1 MYKIRIAEKEE
12 EPMHIIP
19 IASGKGGV
27 GKSLIAANLSIAL
40 AQAGKKVILVDAD
53 LGGSNLHMFLGL
65 QSIKNGIGT
74 YLSNEKSS
82 FRDLIIHTGYQ
93 NLDFIPGD
101 AEIPGT
107 ANLLPA
113 QKNKLI
119 KNLTLLKTDYLILD
133 LAAGTNFNVIDFFLI
148 GGRGIIVTMPT
159 LTATLNAY
167 LFLKNALFRIL
178 YSLISKNSPVQN
190 FLEELKK
197 QGDGLQKIYL
207 PKLLATI
214 KSLDK
219 KVYTAYTKKIKQ
231 FHPRLILN
239 LLENQKDASIAERLR
254 RSVKEYLGIDLE
266 HLGIMYRDEMQDIA
280 LNSRLPLLVYKPQSI
295 LSQAIY
301 RIADKL
307 TQYTDDEEQLLD
319 ISHFDESFQIA
330 SLEAEIDF
338 QERLRYI
345 QELMQSNSL
354 DTGDFIDIIKSQH
367 IQIEKLKKENQL
379 LKTKLSK
386 AVREGFKP

>member
-1 MYKIRIAEKEE
+1 
-12 EPMHIIP
+12 MHIIP

-40 AQAGKKVILVDAD
+40 AQTGKKVILADVD

-74 YLSNEKSS
+74 YLSNEKFS
-82 FRDLIIHTGYQ
+82 FSDLIIHTSYEG
-93 NLDFIPGD
+93 LDFIPGD

-107 ANLLPA
+107 ANLSPV
-113 QKNKLI
+113 QKNILI
-119 KNLTLLKTDYLILD
+119 RNLTSLKADYLILD

-148 GGRGIIVTMPT
+148 GSRGIIVTMPT

-178 YSLISKNSPVQN
+178 YSLINKSSPALSY
-190 FLEELKK
+190 LEELKK

-207 PKLLATI
+207 PQLLANI

-219 KVYTAYTKKIKQ
+219 KVYTSYSKKIKH

-254 RSVKEYLGIDLE
+254 RSVREYLGIDIE

-280 LNSRLPLLVYKPQSI
+280 LNSRLPLLIYKPHSI
-295 LSQAIY
+295 LSQAIF

-307 TQYTDDEEQLLD
+307 TQYVDDEEQLLD
-319 ISHFDESFQIA
+319 ISNFDESFQIA

-354 DTGDFIDIIKSQH
+354 GMGDLIDIIKSQH
-367 IQIEKLKKENQL
+367 IEIEKLKKENQL
-379 LKTKLSK
+379 LKTKLAK
-386 AVREGFKP
+386 AVREGFKL